1 MTCIVD
7 ERICALVPEPLYDDA
22 DKVKYLEFAFQI
34 PNGYATQAEELPS
47 AQCHNVFAWSKALQD
62 KLLAKWPKAK
72 ITHSS
77 SLLIESAMQSETETG
92 IFINV
97 RRRDFDMVIKKD
109 GKLQFFNN
117 FRFNTKDDFAYFL
130 LFAMEQNSL
139 SGQDTPVTFAGLIL
153 PSSEIT
159 ELCKHYVRDIHFV
172 EDPNY
177 LIHYQALR

>member
-1 MTCIVD
+1 MEKAESQAVF
-7 ERICALVPEPLYDDA
+7 VN
-22 DKVKYLEFAFQI
+22 VKNA
-34 PNGYATQAEELPS
+34 
-47 AQCHNVFAWSKALQD
+47 
-62 KLLAKWPKAK
+62 
-72 ITHSS
+72 
-77 SLLIESAMQSETETG
+77 
-92 IFINV
+92 
-97 RRRDFDMVIKKD
+97 DFDMVIKKD

-172 EDPNY
+172 EDPYY
-177 LIHYQALR
+177 LIHYQALK